1 MIDQT
6 QEFFQLRRRPFD
18 KELPDEAL
26 WLDPDRID
34 AIDRLV
40 DAVRARQHA
49 LVLGEP
55 GVGKT
60 CVLRGLRARLPS
72 VHYRLNYVAHVS
84 LGRRDFYKQV
94 CLALGI
100 ECKLMPATLYAAIQ
114 NNLAALARERVH
126 PVLVL
131 DEAHLMP
138 DSSLSTLHVLANF
151 QWDAEPVVSIVLVGL
166 PDLGDRLKLG
176 IHRSLLTRIGHR
188 IELTPASPEQT
199 AAYVHKRVEDAGAR
213 AALFSP
219 DALAVLHELTGGV
232 LRSVDVLADASL
244 RLAAHQKKK
253 LVDRTVVRAAFPL
266 TPLA

>member
-18 KELPDEAL
+18 KDLPDEAL

-55 GVGKT
+55 GVGKN

-199 AAYVHKRVEDAGAR
+199 SAYVQKRVEDAGAR

-219 DALAVLHELTGGV
+219 DALATLHELTGGV
-232 LRSVDVLADASL
+232 LRSVDVLADTSL

>member
-1 MIDQT
+1 MTDQT

-18 KELPDEAL
+18 KDVPEEAL
-26 WLDPDRID
+26 WLDPDRTD

-49 LVLGEP
+49 LVVGEP
-55 GVGKT
+55 GVGKN
-60 CVLRGLRARLPS
+60 CVVRGLRVRLSP
-72 VHYRLNYVAHVS
+72 VHFRLTYVAHVS
-84 LGRRDFYKQV
+84 LGKRDFYKQI

-100 ECKLMPATLYAAIQ
+100 ECKLMPATLYTAIQ
-114 NNLAALARERVH
+114 NNLAALAKERVH

-138 DSSLSTLHVLANF
+138 DSSLGTLHVLANF
-151 QWDAEPVVSIVLVGL
+151 AWDSEPVVSIVLVGL
-166 PDLGDRLKLG
+166 PELGERLKLG
-176 IHRSLLTRIGHR
+176 VHRSLLTRIGHK
-188 IELTPASPEQT
+188 IEIAAATPEQT
-199 AAYVHKRVEDAGAR
+199 AAYVHKRVEDAGAPGV
-213 AALFSP
+213 LFAP
-219 DALAVLHELTGGV
+219 DATVVIHELTGGM
-232 LRSVDVLADASL
+232 LRSIDVLADAAL

>member
-55 GVGKT
+55 GAGKN

-84 LGRRDFYKQV
+84 LGRSDFYKQV

-188 IELTPASPEQT
+188 IEITPATPEQT
-199 AAYVHKRVEDAGAR
+199 ATYVHKRVEDAGAR

-253 LVDRTVVRAAFPL
+253 LVDRTIVRAAFPL